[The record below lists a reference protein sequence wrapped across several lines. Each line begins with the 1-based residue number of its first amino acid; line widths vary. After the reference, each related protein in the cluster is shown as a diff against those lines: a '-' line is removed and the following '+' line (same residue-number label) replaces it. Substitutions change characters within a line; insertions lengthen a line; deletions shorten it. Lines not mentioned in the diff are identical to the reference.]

1 MSITVGFF
9 STKTESLFFINFENA
24 TQRFELFG
32 ILKMSKYLENNKNN
46 KTLNNLRMNCE
57 QIMLLNLRV
66 LLEITI

>member
-1 MSITVGFF
+1 MGFF

-66 LLEITI
+66 LLKITI

>member
-66 LLEITI
+66 LLKITI

>member
-1 MSITVGFF
+1 MGFF

>member
-1 MSITVGFF
+1 MGFF

-32 ILKMSKYLENNKNN
+32 ILKMSKCLENNKNN

-66 LLEITI
+66 LLKITI